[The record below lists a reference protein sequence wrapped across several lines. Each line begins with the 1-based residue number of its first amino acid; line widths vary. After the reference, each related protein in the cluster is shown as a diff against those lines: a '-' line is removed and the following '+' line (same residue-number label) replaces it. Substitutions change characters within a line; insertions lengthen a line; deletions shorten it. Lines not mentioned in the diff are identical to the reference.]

1 MEAVEGKIEKQIE
14 VTDVKRQ
21 LIKNQRSL
29 LLRKLLN
36 SKQFVIGS
44 AVLVLFILFAL
55 FGPMI
60 SSYEP
65 YEMVVTDRLQSPS
78 VEHWLGTDNFGRDLF
93 ARVTYGAKV
102 SLGVGFSVAILSS
115 IMGMIIGLYASY
127 YRSLDHILMRICD
140 GVMSFPAIMLAIAL
154 MAALGPNTVNI
165 IIALSIVFT
174 PSIARIIRSSALVIR
189 EQTYIEAMKSQGAR
203 DWRIIWLHIAPN
215 TISPLFVQASFI
227 FADAIITEAGLSFLG
242 AGVPAPDPSWGNIL
256 SDGKEVIYTAWWM
269 IVFPGIALIFSVLS
283 INLLGDGLRD
293 FIDPHGTTKRIKRTK
308 Q

>member
-1 MEAVEGKIEKQIE
+1 VEAVESKIVKKVEI
-14 VTDVKRQ
+14 TDVKRQ
-21 LIKNQRSL
+21 LVKNQRTL
-29 LLRKLLN
+29 LLRRLID

-44 AVLVLFILFAL
+44 IVLVLFILFAW

-60 SSYEP
+60 SSYDP
-65 YEMVVTDRLQSPS
+65 YEMVVTDRLQAPS
-78 VEHWLGTDNFGRDLF
+78 SEHWLGTDNFGRDLF
-93 ARVTYGAKV
+93 ARIAYGAKV

-115 IMGMIIGLYASY
+115 LMGMVIGLYASY
-127 YRSLDHILMRICD
+127 FRSLDHILMRLCD

-154 MAALGPNTVNI
+154 MAALGPNTINI
-165 IIALSIVFT
+165 VIALSIVFT

-189 EQTYIEAMKSQGAR
+189 EQTYIEAMNSQGAR

-215 TISPLFVQASFI
+215 TISHLFVQASFI

-256 SDGKEVIYTAWWM
+256 SDGKEVIYSSWWM
-269 IVFPGIALIFSVLS
+269 IVFPGIALILSVLS

-293 FIDPHGTTKRIKRTK
+293 FIDPHGTSKKIKAK
-308 Q
+308 KK

>member
-21 LIKNQRSL
+21 LIKNQRTL
-29 LLRKLLN
+29 LLRKLLS

-44 AVLVLFILFAL
+44 VVLVLFILFAL

-60 SSYEP
+60 SSYDP

-140 GVMSFPAIMLAIAL
+140 GIMSFPAIMLAIAL

-293 FIDPHGTTKRIKRTK
+293 FIDPHGITKRIKRKK